1 MSKINLK
8 LDNRQCN
15 LILQSL
21 LSSCVSEISV
31 EWKFDDLIEMVSLIK
46 TLEHHIDDLEL
57 DNVSAYVFKD
67 PKTGVE
73 QHIFEEEWTRD
84 LIKHF
89 GASIKTV
96 DINESAVNI

>member
-31 EWKFDDLIEMVSLIK
+31 EWKFDDLTEMVSLIK
-46 TLEHHIDDLEL
+46 TLENQIDDIDL
-57 DNVSAYVFKD
+57 DNVSAYVFNN
-67 PKTGVE
+67 PQTGVT
-73 QHIFEEEWTRD
+73 HHLFEEEWTGD

-89 GASIKTV
+89 GNSIKTV
-96 DINESAVNI
+96 DVNETAFNI